1 MFEMNDYETV
11 FDNISITDDGTLEA
25 LLGEIT
31 IDNSDPLEVK
41 YYKSR
46 ILMSMSNNNIFL
58 KFDDI
63 LNDDSETNT

>member
-25 LLGEIT
+25 LLGGIT
-31 IDNSDPLEVK
+31 IDSSDPLEVK

-63 LNDDSETNT
+63 LNDNSETNT

>member
-11 FDNISITDDGTLEA
+11 FDTISITDDGTLEA